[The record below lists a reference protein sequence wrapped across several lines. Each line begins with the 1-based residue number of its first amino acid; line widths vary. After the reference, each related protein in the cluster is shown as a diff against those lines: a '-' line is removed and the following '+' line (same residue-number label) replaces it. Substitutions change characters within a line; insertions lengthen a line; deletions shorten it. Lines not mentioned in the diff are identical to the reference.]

1 MVLLVTPVAAVG
13 CDPGER
19 GEQAPSEPAAE
30 GESPGF
36 FERMRRRLEPRE
48 PYALDDVSRE
58 VAAGAESE
66 VECDRDSLE
75 VYRGAEL
82 TYESPLHVHPAF
94 GERLGRFEKIADEVA
109 RELYS
114 REPRSIRHAG
124 AFACRTVRGRE
135 SRLSEHALGN
145 ALDLVGFSFGR
156 LPPAEEAAE
165 GKGGSGEEG
174 ELPARLRRPFEVT
187 VREHWDADPDDEVE
201 VLHQRFLR
209 TLAERL
215 EEERVFRGM
224 IGPSQ
229 SGHQRHLHLD
239 VGPYR
244 YIRL

>member
-1 MVLLVTPVAAVG
+1 MVLLVAQAAPAG
-13 CDPGER
+13 CDSGR
-19 GEQAPSEPAAE
+19 GGDQDSSDPTAEQ
-30 GESPGF
+30 ESPGF
-36 FERMRRRLEPRE
+36 FERLRRRLEPRE
-48 PYALDDVSRE
+48 AYPLDDVSRE
-58 VAAGAESE
+58 VAAGAGPEL
-66 VECDRDSLE
+66 ECDRDSLE
-75 VYRGAEL
+75 VYRGSEL
-82 TYESPLHVHPAF
+82 TYETPLHVHPAF
-94 GERLGRFEKIADEVA
+94 TERLGRFEVIAKEVA
-109 RELYS
+109 REVYS

-156 LPPAEEAAE
+156 LPPDEETAE
-165 GKGGSGEEG
+165 GKGGAGEDND
-174 ELPARLRRPFEVT
+174 LPARLRRPFEVS
-187 VREHWDADPDDEVE
+187 VGAHWEADADDEAA